1 MRNGN
6 KTKTVDAEIFEDSH
20 TPEQDAWYRDCRFA
34 RYGMEDGL
42 FAKDYG
48 YILAIYN
55 EKVVGKGKN
64 PAHLRR
70 RMAKKLGVDG
80 LRIVLLNT
88 ELGII

>member
-6 KTKTVDAEIFEDSH
+6 KTKTVDAEIFEDSQP
-20 TPEQDAWYRDCRFA
+20 PEEEAWDRDCRYA

-48 YILAIYN
+48 YILAIYK

-70 RMAKKLGVDG
+70 RIAKKFGIQG
-80 LRIVLLNT
+80 LRVVLLNT
-88 ELGII
+88 ELGVI